1 MEVLFMNEI
10 IQAISSVGFPIV
22 CSVLL
27 GYLLLTE
34 QKNHKEEMN
43 QLKDAINSNTMIM
56 VELKTL
62 IESIRNGE

>member
-1 MEVLFMNEI
+1 MNEI

>member
-1 MEVLFMNEI
+1 MNEI

-22 CSVLL
+22 CSILL

-62 IESIRNGE
+62 IESIKNGE